1 MVFVDVLPITM
12 FLTID
17 TTSVAKA
24 WAMALQRVFF
34 EGDVIK
40 SEYDSGN
47 DFPTRDSTSAIH
59 VSAPLSDP
67 FAIRGKTVKVAGE
80 TIFCHAGDV
89 YCIEAIKGG
98 YLTEVMAGD
107 RDKNIWES
115 ETSYPYTYHDRLFN
129 YKAANIE
136 DESYLKG
143 VSNDMLKALSELPG
157 IDQIAHVIEKL
168 KEAPHSRRAQAI
180 TWRPMSDPD
189 RDDPPCLQRMWFRVH
204 EGKLRMNTHWRSR
217 DLFGAWEAN
226 INGMLLIAKRVAD
239 ALKVEVGEY
248 TDFCDSLHVYGR
260 RKLVFKEVLPLLER
274 IRAKEGLLKPEYSHQ
289 LDQWLEKMKNEPIE

>member
-1 MVFVDVLPITM
+1 M

-17 TTSVAKA
+17 APSVAKA

-59 VSAPLSDP
+59 VSAPFSDP
-67 FAIRGKTVKVAGE
+67 FAIRGKVVKVAGE

-89 YCIEAIKGG
+89 YCLEAIKGG

-115 ETSYPYTYHDRLFN
+115 ETSYPYTYHDRLFS
-129 YKAANIE
+129 YKATNTE
-136 DESYLKG
+136 DELYLKG
-143 VSNDMLKALSELPG
+143 VSKDMLKSLSELPG
-157 IDQIAHVIEKL
+157 IDQIALAIKKL

-226 INGMLLIAKRVAD
+226 INGMLLIAKRIAD
-239 ALKVEVGEY
+239 ALKVEVGDY

-260 RKLVFKEVLPLLER
+260 RKLVFKEVIPLIER
-274 IRAKEGLLKPEYSHQ
+274 IRVKEGLLKPEYNQQ
-289 LDQWLEKMKNEPIE
+289 LDQWLEKMKNELVV

>member
-1 MVFVDVLPITM
+1 M

-17 TTSVAKA
+17 ATSVAKA
-24 WAMALQRVFF
+24 WATALQRVFF

-40 SEYDSGN
+40 SEYDSGD

-59 VSAPLSDP
+59 VGSPFSEP
-67 FAIRGKTVKVAGE
+67 FAIRGKAVKVAGE
-80 TIFCHAGDV
+80 TIYCHAGDV
-89 YCIEAIKGG
+89 YCMEAIKGG

-107 RDKNIWES
+107 RDKDIWAS
-115 ETSYPYTYHDRLFN
+115 DTSYPYTYHDRLFN
-129 YKAANIE
+129 YKAANTE

-143 VSNDMLKALSELPG
+143 ISKELLASLSSLPG
-157 IDQIAHVIEKL
+157 VDQVAAAIKKL

-180 TWRPMSDPD
+180 TWRPLSDPD
-189 RDDPPCLQRMWFRVH
+189 RDDPPCLQRIWFRVH
-204 EGKLRMNTHWRSR
+204 EGKLRTNTHWRSR

-226 INGMLLIAKRVAD
+226 VNGMLLIAKRVAEE
-239 ALKVEVGEY
+239 LGVEVGGY

-274 IRAKEGLLKPEYSHQ
+274 VRAKEGLLKPEYNQ
-289 LDQWLEKMKNEPIE
+289 ALDQWLERMKNEPSE